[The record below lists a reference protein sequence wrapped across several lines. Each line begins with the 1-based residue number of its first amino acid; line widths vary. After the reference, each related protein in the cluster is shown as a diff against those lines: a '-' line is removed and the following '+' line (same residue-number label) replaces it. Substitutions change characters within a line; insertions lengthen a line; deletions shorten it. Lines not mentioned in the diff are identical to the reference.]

1 MALKS
6 FPVSS
11 IGLRLLLVVV
21 AVICAIA
28 VYYTAASAFG
38 STLAQQAQT
47 KEGSE
52 IAINLAPS
60 DSQGYYRLAS
70 IYEKTFLT
78 EDLPK
83 SLAEYEKAVALAPH
97 DYRLWL
103 ALGRARER
111 SGETSGAEKAMRRAV
126 ELAPNY
132 AETHW
137 LLGNGLLRQGNTE
150 EAFVE
155 LRHAVEQDNKY
166 ANQIVFTAWQIF
178 GGDVSQISQKIG
190 DSVPIRAGLAPF
202 LARQGRFDEALT
214 VWNSIPETEMSSVYK
229 TYGDEIYAKLIEK
242 KEYRKALAVYSQ
254 TNKSETEKFAVGNVY
269 NGDFERDVKSA
280 NAAPFD
286 WQIAAGQQPQIGL
299 DNSQKRSGG
308 KSLVLL
314 FNSQSGEDFR
324 AVSQTVVVE
333 SGKSYKFEAFYRAE
347 LKTLATLQWEIADLS
362 DGKILATTPAANA
375 NSDWAALA
383 AEFTVPQ
390 TTQAVTVRLAR
401 AACKQGLCPVSG
413 KIWFDDISLK

>member
-1 MALKS
+1 MANKS
-6 FPVSS
+6 FPVNS
-11 IGLRLLLVVV
+11 IVLRILLIVV
-21 AVICAIA
+21 ALICAA
-28 VYYTAASAFG
+28 AFYYAARWSFG
-38 STLAQQAQT
+38 STLAQQAQF
-47 KEGSE
+47 KDVSE
-52 IAINLAPS
+52 LAIELSPA
-60 DSQGYYRLAS
+60 DSQGYFRLAS
-70 IYEKTFLT
+70 FYEKTFLP

-83 SLAEYEKAVALAPH
+83 SLEEYEKAVALAPH

-111 SGETSGAEKAMRRAV
+111 SGDAKGAEKALRRAV

-132 AETHW
+132 AEVHW
-137 LLGNGLLRQGNTE
+137 TLGNQLLRQGNTE

-155 LRHAVEQDNKY
+155 LRRAVEQDNKY
-166 ANQIVFTAWQIF
+166 ASQIVFTAWQIF
-178 GGDVSQISQKIG
+178 DGDVSQIAQKIG

-214 VWNSIPETEMSSVYK
+214 FWNTIPENEMSSVYK
-229 TYGDEIYAKLIEK
+229 TYGDEIYAKLVEK
-242 KEYRKALAVYSQ
+242 KEYRKALVLYSQ
-254 TNKSETEKFAVGNVY
+254 MNKSETEKFSVGNIY

-299 DNSQKRSGG
+299 DNSQKHGGG

-314 FNSQSGEDFR
+314 FNSQTGEDFR

-333 SGKSYKFEAFYRAE
+333 SGKSYKFEAFYRAD
-347 LKTLATLQWEIADLS
+347 LKTSATLQWEIVDVN
-362 DGKILATTPAANA
+362 DGKIMATTQAANA
-375 NSDWAALA
+375 SSDWASLSTD
-383 AEFTVPQ
+383 FTVPQ

-401 AACKQGLCPVSG
+401 VACKQGLCPVSG
-413 KIWFDDISLK
+413 KIWFDDITLK